1 MRFVPKRLTETAL
14 WRRWHKLASE
24 FAKFGTIGV
33 INVVVNYGVFNA
45 LLITGLTEGRL
56 KANIAATVVATTSS
70 YFMNRYWTYRDRPK
84 STLRREYVL
93 FFAFNLVGLLIEL
106 GVLGLAV
113 YGFGMT
119 SLIASNVAKTIG
131 MVIGTVFRFWSYRT
145 FVFPAA
151 PAPAAA
157 SSVDRAPA
165 ASARG
170 QRGPRASRSSRRPR
184 RGVRPAHGAAP
195 GRARR
200 RGPTGG
206 RGARPPRAT

>member
-1 MRFVPKRLTETAL
+1 VRFVPKRLTETAL

-165 ASARG
+165 ASHA
-170 QRGPRASRSSRRPR
+170 ASADR
-184 RGVRPAHGAAP
+184 VPAESDALVAEFDQLTAP
-195 GRARR
+195 LQVELAGELT
-200 RGPTGG
+200 PGG